1 MDMRIG
7 GAFTS
12 SESELSFSVMNP
24 AYNTV
29 HESVPL
35 SSHADVR
42 HAVLSA
48 QDAFAIWSAEEP
60 VFRAK
65 VLFHAAER
73 VRSESTTLA
82 SLLTQEQGK
91 PLRESINEIQGF
103 SRVLEYYASICS
115 HIQGDYSY
123 SKAYGHSFTVK
134 RPIGVCAAIIPWNLP
149 ALIMSWKVGSALAA
163 GCTVVLKP
171 ASTAPLTCL
180 RLGKILD
187 ESGLTPG
194 ALNIITGPGRVV
206 GEALATNPDICA
218 VSFTGEAETG
228 KHLAQKVSPF
238 HKRLTLELGGSDP
251 MIVCADASIAQ
262 AVAGALAGRF
272 FNCGQTCVAVKRL
285 FVDAS
290 IYDTFIQEL
299 ISAMQHIVP
308 GDGMHPQT
316 TMGPLNNLAQKEIV
330 SRQVQDT
337 IDAKQGFIRYQGT
350 LGEHADP
357 SGFFFPPILLT
368 DLSPDAPV
376 MQQEVFGPVLPVV
389 PFTSID
395 EAIDLANDTKY
406 GLGAS
411 IWTTQLETVH
421 MIAPSL
427 RSGVVWVNQHL
438 KVPPEIPFGGV
449 KESGFG
455 RENGPRA
462 LDHFLEEKSVLIKL

>member
-7 GAFTS
+7 GFFTS
-12 SESELSFSVMNP
+12 SESGHSFSVMNP

-29 HESVPL
+29 YESVPL
-35 SSHADVR
+35 SSHADVK
-42 HAVLSA
+42 HAVEVA
-48 QDAFAIWSAEEP
+48 QGAFTTWSTEEP
-60 VFRAK
+60 IFRAK
-65 VLFHAAER
+65 VLFRAAEK
-73 VRSESTTLA
+73 VRSESASLA
-82 SLLTQEQGK
+82 SLLTREQGK
-91 PLRESINEIQGF
+91 PLRESVNEIQGF
-103 SRVLEYYASICS
+103 ARVLEYYASICS

-123 SKAYGHSFTVK
+123 SKAYGHSFVVK
-134 RPIGVCAAIIPWNLP
+134 RPVGVCAAIIPWNLP

-180 RLGKILD
+180 RLGEILD
-187 ESGLTPG
+187 DSGLTPG
-194 ALNIITGPGRVV
+194 ALNIITGPGAVV
-206 GEALATNPDICA
+206 GEVLATNPNIAA

-228 KHLAQKVSPF
+228 KRLAQKVAPSLT
-238 HKRLTLELGGSDP
+238 RLTLELGGSDP
-251 MIVCADASIAQ
+251 MIVCADASIAK
-262 AVAGALAGRF
+262 AVAGAVMGRF
-272 FNCGQTCVAVKRL
+272 FNCGQTCVATKRL

-290 IYDTFIQEL
+290 IYDRFIEEL

-316 TMGPLNNLAQKEIV
+316 TMGPLNNLTQKEVV
-330 SRQVQDT
+330 SEQVQDT
-337 IDAKQGFIRYQGT
+337 IDAKQGSIQYQGT
-350 LGEHADP
+350 LSEHADP
-357 SGFFFPPILLT
+357 LGFFFPPTLLT
-368 DLSPDAPV
+368 DVSPEAPV

-421 MIAPSL
+421 TIAPSL

-455 RENGPRA
+455 CENGFQA